1 MDYKAQIDRGI
12 ELLMLCGNLQCQND
26 GVDRV
31 LPLGTGKGSVLDE
44 FASDL
49 SVAVSC
55 MSSLYKLIPQMLSLG
70 ALGRKLATEGK
81 LSVDYGED
89 YSTAALAYV
98 LREYGVS
105 GHPDANLAA
114 SECSGQRVSDKGGS
128 TDGGSGS

>member
-1 MDYKAQIDRGI
+1 MDYKAQIERGI

-31 LPLGTGKGSVLDE
+31 LPLGTGKGRVHDD

-49 SVAVSC
+49 SVAVSY

-70 ALGRKLATEGK
+70 ALGRKLATDGK

-89 YSTAALAYV
+89 YSTAALAFV

-105 GHPDANLAA
+105 GHPDANLAVA
-114 SECSGQRVSDKGGS
+114 ECPGRGD
-128 TDGGSGS
+128 TDEG

>member
-1 MDYKAQIDRGI
+1 
-12 ELLMLCGNLQCQND
+12 
-26 GVDRV
+26 
-31 LPLGTGKGSVLDE
+31 
-44 FASDL
+44 
-49 SVAVSC
+49 